1 MKNIFHNLY
10 QKTNPQTNPYVRRA
24 FQILLWSFL
33 KVFTF
38 EENELWKVSGRY
50 SSSAL
55 YYRESHS
62 TVVVCLWWP
71 GRDTAFIHAILGRQN
86 KALRFFL
93 SHLSTNEDL
102 FTLWLWWIWVLVT
115 LLHKRFYLSFLALSN
130 KWCVISEQKKHCVT
144 EWMKL
149 VRSLKLK
156 TGFCSSGDF
165 WCLGNKET
173 SELRSLGQEFWAKI
187 IYTRRKRKRGTG
199 TGAEAQWTHLHVV
212 FMRLESSIK
221 S

>member
-1 MKNIFHNLY
+1 M
-10 QKTNPQTNPYVRRA
+10 
-24 FQILLWSFL
+24 
-33 KVFTF
+33 FTF

-86 KALRFFL
+86 KALRFFCHILVQTKIYLHCGCGEPECWLL
-93 SHLSTNEDL
+93 S
-102 FTLWLWWIWVLVT
+102 
-115 LLHKRFYLSFLALSN
+115 LHKRFYLSFLALSN